1 MAQCGYFTKF
11 INLCKIINMNK
22 KILIGVC
29 GSISAYKT
37 PIVIRRLKEKKW
49 DVKVIMTESATKF
62 ITPLT
67 LETVSKNSVYIDM
80 FEKNRWDMHHIGL
93 SEFAKTFLIIPATAN
108 ILGKTANGIADDL
121 LSATIMSFKEK
132 IVFAP
137 AMNYK
142 MWENPIVQENVK
154 KLKKHGYYFVGPVKG
169 SLAEGSGWGRLAKI
183 KDIVTFIE
191 KIFDK

>member
-1 MAQCGYFTKF
+1 MD
-11 INLCKIINMNK
+11 K
-22 KILIGVC
+22 KILVGVC

-37 PIVIRRLKEKKW
+37 PVIIRRLKEKGW
-49 DVKVIMTESATKF
+49 DVKVIMTKSATKF

-67 LETVSKNSVYIDM
+67 FETVSKNPVYIDM

-93 SEFAKTFLIIPATAN
+93 SEFSNIFIIAPATAN
-108 ILGKTANGIADDL
+108 IIGKASNGIADDL
-121 LSATIMSFKEK
+121 LSATIIAFKGK

-142 MWENPIVQENVK
+142 MWENTIVRENVE
-154 KLKKHGYYFVGPVKG
+154 KLKKHGYDFIGPEKG
-169 SLAEGSGWGRLAKI
+169 SLAEGSGWGRLAEI
-183 KDIVTFIE
+183 SDIINFIE

>member
-1 MAQCGYFTKF
+1 MD
-11 INLCKIINMNK
+11 K

-37 PIVIRRLKEKKW
+37 PIVIRRLKEKGW
-49 DVKVIMTESATKF
+49 DVRVIMTESATRF

-67 LETVSKNSVYIDM
+67 LETVSKNPVYTDM

-93 SEFAKTFLIIPATAN
+93 SEFARVFLIVPATAN
-108 ILGKTANGIADDL
+108 ILGKAANGIADDL
-121 LSATIMSFKEK
+121 LSATIMSFKGK
-132 IVFAP
+132 TIFAP

-154 KLKKHGYYFVGPVKG
+154 KLKKHGYYFIGPVKG
-169 SLAEGSGWGRLAKI
+169 NLAEGAGWGRLTKI
-183 KDIVTFIE
+183 KEIISFIE
-191 KIFDK
+191 KISEVYYEKKRRNKTVLEKA